1 MAYHN
6 DIGIVNV
13 FSQIHRIVMGTEPTG
28 ISVLEVSYSIGL
40 SLGIIVFFNH
50 VGKRRIT
57 TDPTPIEVE
66 MRKYEADVNTTLVDT
81 ADREGKTIDV
91 G

>member
-1 MAYHN
+1 M
-6 DIGIVNV
+6 
-13 FSQIHRIVMGTEPTG
+13 
-28 ISVLEVSYSIGL
+28 
-40 SLGIIVFFNH
+40 
-50 VGKRRIT
+50 
-57 TDPTPIEVE
+57 DPTPIEVE